1 MQIVT
6 YESHINHKPKIY
18 NRSTKSKRNPNVTL
32 KIVIK
37 LEERRARDREEL
49 QNNQKTINKMAIV
62 RPYLSAI
69 NLRINGYFKDK

>member
-49 QNNQKTINKMAIV
+49 QNNQKTINTMAV
-62 RPYLSAI
+62 STYLSI
-69 NLRINGYFKDK
+69 IFKSK